1 MPDPIIARLN
11 AEWENLAAAPPDWP
25 TRHGTTLAAVLAA
38 VREQPD
44 AVLGEL
50 IAASRH
56 GSALAGRTALQSF
69 LGKAVRLA
77 HDHRDVTVGDAVAAF
92 WLRLA
97 HYPLDRRPAKIALN
111 LRLDVLR
118 DLRRDQRP
126 LRPLTPAPPPDD
138 DPAAVLAAARDLDL
152 DPACLID
159 VATSVYSD
167 GLTSARAAVRHRLTP
182 QAVRWRCH
190 DTVRR
195 LRQARHLLADAGLPT
210 HPVAWVVA

>member
-1 MPDPIIARLN
+1 MPEPIIARLN
-11 AEWENLAAAPPDWP
+11 ADWQSLAHQPPDWP
-25 TRHGTTLAAVLAA
+25 TRHGPTLAAVLAA
-38 VREQPD
+38 IPSAPD
-44 AVLGEL
+44 QVLGEL
-50 IAASRH
+50 IGAAQH
-56 GSALAGRTALQSF
+56 GSTLAGRTALQSF

-77 HDHRDVTVGDAVAAF
+77 RDHRDVALDDAVTAF
-92 WLRLA
+92 WLHLVN
-97 HYPLDRRPAKIALN
+97 YPLDRRPAKIALN

-126 LRPLTPAPPPDD
+126 LRPLPPALPADD

-152 DPACLID
+152 APPCLID

-190 DTVRR
+190 EVIRR
-195 LRQARHLLADAGLPT
+195 LRAHRDLLLDAPA
-210 HPVAWVVA
+210 HPGVWA